1 MEMRANSENIAHS
14 PDLGRCCIMRP
25 MLNCNCGHI
34 ATIVPH
40 LPNGEWTD
48 DYSSA
53 RIARIVA
60 GELQPMVV
68 KLVWSCVLDAVAWI
82 AGAGRDFP
90 RWVEGGFRLTSDRR
104 L

>member
-1 MEMRANSENIAHS
+1 MAMRANSENTAHS

-25 MLNCNCGHI
+25 MLDCNCGHN
-34 ATIVPH
+34 ATICGHTSQRP
-40 LPNGEWTD
+40 
-48 DYSSA
+48 SA
-53 RIARIVA
+53 RVAGIVT

-82 AGAGRDFP
+82 AGAGRDFL
-90 RWVEGGFRLTSDRR
+90 RWVEGGFPLTGDRR